1 MEIDWDA
8 DPSILAKVKRQAR
21 IDADI
26 TDDDELLKGYVAAAL
41 SHVEQHCDCR
51 LVEGEPTAPDEIGL
65 TPDVWQAV
73 YLLVA
78 HWYANREG
86 AVADGSVTVVPLA
99 VERLLWY
106 RKRF

>member
-21 IDADI
+21 VDADI

-78 HWYANREG
+78 HWYDSRE
-86 AVADGSVTVVPLA
+86 AVALGVNATSVPLG